1 MAFTVN
7 AATGASATGPAWKGP
22 LPANAAQQVSNIVGT
37 ITASVVFGQ
46 PKSHIVP
53 DMFGWRVDRQNAPSG
68 EVNISVQ
75 RNDVPSPSTVASVF
89 IPGTLNVAP
98 GTNMVT
104 TQARSRELARALRDG
119 LERSSASR
127 AAALAPPN
135 SFVITRF
142 RVSGTYPS

>member
-1 MAFTVN
+1 MPFTVN
-7 AATGASATGPAWKGP
+7 AATGASTTGPAWKGP
-22 LPANAAQQVSNIVGT
+22 LPGAAAQQISNIVGT

-75 RNDVPSPSTVASVF
+75 RNDVPSPSTIASVF

-98 GTNMVT
+98 AANPVT
-104 TQARSRELARALRDG
+104 SQARNKELERALRKG
-119 LERSSASR
+119 LEQSFRSY
-127 AAALAPPN
+127 AAAPAPPN

-142 RVSGTYPS
+142 RVSGNYSS